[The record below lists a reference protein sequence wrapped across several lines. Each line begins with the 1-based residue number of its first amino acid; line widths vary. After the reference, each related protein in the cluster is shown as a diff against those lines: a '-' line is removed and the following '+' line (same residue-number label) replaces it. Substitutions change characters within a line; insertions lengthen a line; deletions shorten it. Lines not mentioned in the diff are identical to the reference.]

1 MPNLLGAFLKRAVYH
16 ELSLETMGSINGP
29 HGFWKCIK
37 TYEVSCYKSCFF
49 FFGHWGIG
57 EGKEYGTGFKLCPLW
72 IPTLKR
78 ATELPLRPGL
88 HYFIV

>member
-1 MPNLLGAFLKRAVYH
+1 MGLMVFGSVLRLMRFLVTNH
-16 ELSLETMGSINGP
+16 
-29 HGFWKCIK
+29 
-37 TYEVSCYKSCFF
+37 VFF

-78 ATELPLRPGL
+78 ATELSC
-88 HYFIV
+88 H